1 MAPEIVRYNGE
12 EEYTEKVD
20 CFSFGMFIYE
30 LLTLQQ
36 PFAGYE
42 TVKELILE
50 GGRPPLTTRELIYPT
65 YLLDLMVVCWSQ
77 QPRHRPS
84 ASQIVSIASAPEF
97 MHLMD
102 VVSLDQGSCSSATFA
117 YNSKIWLSLSS
128 GFSDKSQLHI
138 LDMLPEGSWQEDI
151 IIKSGEKIDAITSM
165 THIETH
171 IWIGDNAGWIH
182 GFDMNSYNLSFSY
195 KMEPDV
201 QEEPSPVRSIHYL
214 APIRRVCV
222 AMHNGR

>member
-1 MAPEIVRYNGE
+1 MPISEFWQKTVLFFFTDSPRKVRRNQEVHVRLADYGISRPTLPTGAKGFGGTEGFMAPEIVKYNGE

-50 GGRPPLTTRELIYPT
+50 GGRPPLTSRELIYPT
-65 YLLDLMVVCWSQ
+65 YLLDLMVVCWAQ

-97 MHLMD
+97 LHLMD
-102 VVSLDQGSCSSATFA
+102 VVSLDQGT
-117 YNSKIWLSLSS
+117 
-128 GFSDKSQLHI
+128 
-138 LDMLPEGSWQEDI
+138 
-151 IIKSGEKIDAITSM
+151 
-165 THIETH
+165 
-171 IWIGDNAGWIH
+171 
-182 GFDMNSYNLSFSY
+182 
-195 KMEPDV
+195 
-201 QEEPSPVRSIHYL
+201 
-214 APIRRVCV
+214 
-222 AMHNGR
+222 

>member
-1 MAPEIVRYNGE
+1 MPTGTKGFGGTEGFMAPEIVKYNGE

-50 GGRPPLTTRELIYPT
+50 GGRPPLTSRELVYPT

-84 ASQIVSIASAPEF
+84 ASQIVSIVSAPEF
-97 MHLMD
+97 LHLMD
-102 VVSLDQGSCSSATFA
+102 VVSLDQGKLIS
-117 YNSKIWLSLSS
+117 
-128 GFSDKSQLHI
+128 I
-138 LDMLPEGSWQEDI
+138 LFL
-151 IIKSGEKIDAITSM
+151 K
-165 THIETH
+165 
-171 IWIGDNAGWIH
+171 
-182 GFDMNSYNLSFSY
+182 
-195 KMEPDV
+195 
-201 QEEPSPVRSIHYL
+201 PVHF
-214 APIRRVCV
+214 IRAV
-222 AMHNGR
+222 A